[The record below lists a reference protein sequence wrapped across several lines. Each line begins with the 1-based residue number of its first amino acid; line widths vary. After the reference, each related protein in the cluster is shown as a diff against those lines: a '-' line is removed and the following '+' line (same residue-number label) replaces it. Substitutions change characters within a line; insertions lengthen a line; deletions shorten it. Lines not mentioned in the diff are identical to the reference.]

1 MNCGCY
7 QVTQLLL
14 SFAADTERKDVD
26 GQTALTATESCRFAA
41 LLLSYGANV
50 DARGSCR
57 RTPVHW
63 AVSRKNLFLVELLL
77 VCGVDINTMDS
88 FGETPLDQAAQSDDD
103 DISLL
108 KMLLEYGANKMKTF
122 SGSEKIKNSLQ
133 EPPLLV
139 PISTK
144 AIVQGLMEEF
154 GLFAKPNGWSL
165 GDDYRHLE
173 LPLSERLTSK
183 KRKADDV

>member
-1 MNCGCY
+1 
-7 QVTQLLL
+7 
-14 SFAADTERKDVD
+14 
-26 GQTALTATESCRFAA
+26 
-41 LLLSYGANV
+41 
-50 DARGSCR
+50 
-57 RTPVHW
+57 
-63 AVSRKNLFLVELLL
+63 
-77 VCGVDINTMDS
+77 MDS

-133 EPPLLV
+133 EPPLRV
-139 PISTK
+139 PISIK

-165 GDDYRHLE
+165 GDDCRHLE